1 MATGSYNGDMK
12 HVSIKQAKDTLPAL
26 VREVEGGARVII
38 TRNGKPVAEV
48 VPAQKRRGINWDA
61 IEDWKKELG
70 VDSLVTYIAP
80 DFDEALSEDFLSTPG
95 PC

>member
-1 MATGSYNGDMK
+1 MK

-26 VREVEGGARVII
+26 VRDVEGGERIVI

-48 VPAQKRRGINWDA
+48 VPYKARTGTNWDV
-61 IEDWKKELG
+61 IEEWKRELG

-80 DFDEALSEDFLSTPG
+80 DFDDPLPEDFLITPG
-95 PC
+95 PY